1 MCLSE
6 AKGMDINM
14 KFINEKQFQKTD
26 WKQVKDIYCEAFPK
40 CERKPFFM
48 LKHSVRTGKVQ
59 MLAAMEGELLL
70 GFLAAVPYEDM
81 VMVDYL
87 AVSDKIRSKGTGS
100 RLLQE
105 LCSRFAEKKVVLLI
119 ERPDVPAENI
129 NQRLDRRK
137 FYFKNQFTS
146 SGIYINGAGGE
157 MEVLNFGGMVSGQE
171 YMKLQKYALGRLLF
185 AMSGIALASE

>member
-1 MCLSE
+1 
-6 AKGMDINM
+6 
-14 KFINEKQFQKTD
+14 
-26 WKQVKDIYCEAFPK
+26 
-40 CERKPFFM
+40 
-48 LKHSVRTGKVQ
+48 
-59 MLAAMEGELLL
+59 
-70 GFLAAVPYEDM
+70 
-81 VMVDYL
+81 MVDYL

-100 RLLQE
+100 QLLQE
-105 LCSRFAEKKVVLLI
+105 LCSRFAGKKVVLLI

-129 NQRLDRRK
+129 NQRLARRK

-157 MEVLNFGGMVSGQE
+157 MEVLNYGGTVSGQE

>member
-1 MCLSE
+1 
-6 AKGMDINM
+6 M

-105 LCSRFAEKKVVLLI
+105 LCSRFAGKKVVLLI

-129 NQRLDRRK
+129 NQRLARR
-137 FYFKNQFTS
+137 
-146 SGIYINGAGGE
+146 
-157 MEVLNFGGMVSGQE
+157 
-171 YMKLQKYALGRLLF
+171 RLLF
-185 AMSGIALASE
+185 

>member
-1 MCLSE
+1 
-6 AKGMDINM
+6 M
-14 KFINEKQFQKTD
+14 KFINEKQFQKKD

-105 LCSRFAEKKVVLLI
+105 LCSGLPKK
-119 ERPDVPAENI
+119 R
-129 NQRLDRRK
+129 
-137 FYFKNQFTS
+137 
-146 SGIYINGAGGE
+146 
-157 MEVLNFGGMVSGQE
+157 
-171 YMKLQKYALGRLLF
+171 
-185 AMSGIALASE
+185 

>member
-1 MCLSE
+1 
-6 AKGMDINM
+6 M
-14 KFINEKQFQKTD
+14 KFISGKQFQKTD
-26 WKQVKDIYCEAFPK
+26 WKRVKDIYCEAFPK

-48 LKHSVRTGKVQ
+48 LKHSVKTGKVQ
-59 MLAAMEGELLL
+59 MLAAVEGELLL

-137 FYFKNQFTS
+137 FY
-146 SGIYINGAGGE
+146 INGAGGE
-157 MEVLNFGGMVSGQE
+157 MEVLNFGGTVSGQE